1 MAKRKPLKEK
11 SPIKLRSKKLANG
24 NSSLYLDIYLNGERK
39 KEYLKLYL
47 VPETNTLLKEQN
59 RKTLEIAETIKSE
72 RLITLQKSK
81 STTLQEVQSKY
92 LKIPFVSYME
102 NELDNI
108 SSIRTQNY
116 VRRYRVGIAWVKRF
130 DSITTLECIDK
141 LWVQRFIYF
150 LSTTPGSHGK
160 ILNPNTAHE
169 YLLYVANTLNTA
181 VRKGILQSNPTKS
194 LSASDRPKKY
204 ESKRTFLTFDE
215 IKKLLNTPSPP
226 KYNPIRQ
233 AFLFSCF
240 CGLRYSDLLQLRWC
254 HILDTKEGTIIDK
267 QIQKTKERLI
277 LPLSNIA
284 ISFLPERREQDSF
297 VFTLP
302 KSIATTEMYLKV
314 WTEFAG
320 IDKHVTFHTARHSF
334 AVNILTNG
342 GDIYTLSKLLGH
354 KKVATTQIYADVLEK
369 TKQKT
374 MDLLNSFEESDNPMK

>member
-1 MAKRKPLKEK
+1 MEEE
-11 SPIKLRSKKLANG
+11 
-24 NSSLYLDIYLNGERK
+24 LN
-39 KEYLKLYL
+39 
-47 VPETNTLLKEQN
+47 
-59 RKTLEIAETIKSE
+59 
-72 RLITLQKSK
+72 
-81 STTLQEVQSKY
+81 
-92 LKIPFVSYME
+92 
-102 NELDNI
+102 NI

-116 VRRYRVGIAWVKRF
+116 IRRYKVGIAWVKRF
-130 DSITTLECIDK
+130 DATTSLEHINK
-141 LWVQRFIYF
+141 LWIQRFIYF
-150 LSTTPGSHGK
+150 LTTAPGTHGK
-160 ILNPNTAHE
+160 TLNPNTAHE

-181 VRKGILQSNPTKS
+181 VRKGIIQSNPTKS

-204 ESKRTFLTFDE
+204 ETKRAFLTFDE

-226 KYNPIRQ
+226 KYNPIRH

-240 CGLRYSDLLQLRWC
+240 CGLRYSDLQQLKWC
-254 HILDTKEGTIIDK
+254 HILNTKEGVIIDK
-267 QIQKTKERLI
+267 QIQKTKERLV

-284 ISFLPERREQDSF
+284 TRFLPERREQDSL

-374 MDLLNSFEESDNPMK
+374 MNLLDSFEESDNLMK

>member
-1 MAKRKPLKEK
+1 
-11 SPIKLRSKKLANG
+11 
-24 NSSLYLDIYLNGERK
+24 
-39 KEYLKLYL
+39 
-47 VPETNTLLKEQN
+47 
-59 RKTLEIAETIKSE
+59 
-72 RLITLQKSK
+72 
-81 STTLQEVQSKY
+81 
-92 LKIPFVSYME
+92 
-102 NELDNI
+102 
-108 SSIRTQNY
+108 
-116 VRRYRVGIAWVKRF
+116 VKRF
-130 DSITTLECIDK
+130 DATTSLEHINK
-141 LWVQRFIYF
+141 LWIQRFIYF
-150 LSTTPGSHGK
+150 LTTAPGTHGK
-160 ILNPNTAHE
+160 TLNPNTTHE

-181 VRKGILQSNPTKS
+181 VRKGIIQSNPTKS

-204 ESKRTFLTFDE
+204 ETKRAFLTFDE
-215 IKKLLNTPSPP
+215 IKKLLNTPSPS

-240 CGLRYSDLLQLRWC
+240 CGLRYSDLQQLKWC
-254 HILDTKEGTIIDK
+254 HILNTKEGVIIDK
-267 QIQKTKERLI
+267 QIQKTKERLV

-284 ISFLPERREQDSF
+284 TRFLPERREQDSL

-374 MDLLNSFEESDNPMK
+374 MNLLDSFEESDNLMK